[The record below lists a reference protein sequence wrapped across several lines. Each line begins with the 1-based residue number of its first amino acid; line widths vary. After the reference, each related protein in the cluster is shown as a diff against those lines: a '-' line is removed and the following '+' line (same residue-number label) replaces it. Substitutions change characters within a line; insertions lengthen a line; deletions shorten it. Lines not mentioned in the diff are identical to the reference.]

1 MSMDSKQRFSN
12 RVDTYVKYRPSYPKE
27 ALDYLF
33 GEVGMKPDSLVADV
47 GAGTGIFSA
56 LLLERGARV
65 VAVEPN
71 EAMREEAETR
81 LADSGDG
88 RFEAVPGSAEETGLA
103 DRSVDFVTCA
113 QSFHWFDREATQAEF
128 RRILKPSGRV
138 ALIWNN
144 RVTTGTPFLEEYEQ
158 LLLGLGTDYAKV
170 NHRNVTKE
178 HLEAFFRNGDVREG
192 RFSISQLFDFDGLSG
207 RLRSSSYSPAPGTAG
222 YEPMM
227 KALRELFDR
236 NEQGGRVSMDYVT
249 EVYWGE
255 V

>member
-1 MSMDSKQRFSN
+1 MNSKQRFSN

-33 GEVGMKPDSLVADV
+33 GEVGFGPGSVVADV

-56 LLLERGARV
+56 LLLERGAHV
-65 VAVEPN
+65 IAVEPN
-71 EAMREEAETR
+71 EAMRAEAVGR
-81 LADSGDG
+81 LAAQGGD
-88 RFEAVPGSAEETGLA
+88 RFEAASGSAEATGLPDA
-103 DRSVDFVTCA
+103 SVDGITCA
-113 QSFHWFDREATQAEF
+113 QSFHWFDREATRAEF
-128 RRILKPSGRV
+128 RRILKPGGRA

-144 RVTTGTPFLEEYEQ
+144 RVTTGTAFLEEYEQ

-170 NHRNVTKE
+170 NHRNVTRE
-178 HLEAFFRNGDVREG
+178 HLEAFFRDGNVREA
-192 RFSISQLFDFDGLSG
+192 RFAISQRFDFDGLSG
-207 RLRSSSYSPAPGTAG
+207 RLRSSSYSPAPDTAG
-222 YEPMM
+222 FAPMM

-236 NEQGGRVSMDYVT
+236 NEQGGTVSMDYVT